1 MRLGAKPKCRRA
13 SSAGNIF
20 IVLACRR
27 LIINIFPSAA
37 RTGTR
42 TKRTIC
48 KKLGGI
54 GIPYFDRSVI
64 RCPIVG
70 NDLVCCGL
78 LIRDQDNS
86 GLRWLCDSK
95 GVNAEG
101 KRIFIVVA
109 EQNIRQAGAICE
121 VIRSNERCR
130 IRDFCTRQ
138 RSTAL
143 KPVRKIIYLEVTH
156 IIEPDFGNLRSQMR
170 PGLIVRAAESL
181 TAAAARNHQH
191 TGGRIKSPLHGTV
204 PDCTGIEILFF

>member
-1 MRLGAKPKCRRA
+1 MRLGAEPKCRRA
-13 SSAGNIF
+13 SSAGYIF

-27 LIINIFPSAA
+27 LIIYILPSTA

-70 NDLVCCGL
+70 NDLVRCTL

-109 EQNIRQAGAICE
+109 EQNIRQTGAICKG
-121 VIRSNERCR
+121 IRSNERCR
-130 IRDFCTRQ
+130 VRDFCTCQ
-138 RSTAL
+138 SGTAL
-143 KPVRKIIYLEVTH
+143 EPIRKIVDLE
-156 IIEPDFGNLRSQMR
+156 
-170 PGLIVRAAESL
+170 
-181 TAAAARNHQH
+181 
-191 TGGRIKSPLHGTV
+191 
-204 PDCTGIEILFF
+204 